1 MIMRTN
7 SINYLTIFRMMTS
20 KEYEI
25 RRDELLRQQAPF
37 VVMEKNGLVAEGENY
52 YRIGD
57 VPVEVTAE
65 VQSELDLLIGL
76 KSKQSN
82 GFRDAY
88 GDRAVAGL
96 RNSFAMADSVSDS
109 RKFVLIAN
117 PSERIVDG
125 IVPIREE
132 VIPMRSFFDVVEI
145 FADKHGYE
153 VDQLQSYG
161 NAVYGIIVRLM
172 PVRPQYDAPVL
183 DDEFVTNGLYM
194 KWNIGEIEL
203 GSYYLRLVCLN
214 GQMQLSEKALEH
226 VHRIDDRRVEE
237 LLCAPDKA
245 GVIARNWDAF
255 KHAVNIAD
263 ETTASL
269 AEVQYGKKLL
279 LRHGAPENLAEQLMP
294 YSRLLEMY
302 GAQGLH
308 VPARQAKSDINMYE
322 LFNRL
327 TDFASHTTLWEQNDS
342 RSSSLMQD
350 SMEFLMRKR
359 DIRNYYDIFSD
370 RAV

>member
-1 MIMRTN
+1 
-7 SINYLTIFRMMTS
+7 MTS

-25 RRDELLRQQAPF
+25 RRDGLLRQQAPF

-57 VPVEVTAE
+57 VHVEVTSE

-82 GFRDAY
+82 GFRNAY
-88 GDRAVAGL
+88 G
-96 RNSFAMADSVSDS
+96 
-109 RKFVLIAN
+109 
-117 PSERIVDG
+117 
-125 IVPIREE
+125 
-132 VIPMRSFFDVVEI
+132 
-145 FADKHGYE
+145 
-153 VDQLQSYG
+153 
-161 NAVYGIIVRLM
+161 
-172 PVRPQYDAPVL
+172 
-183 DDEFVTNGLYM
+183 
-194 KWNIGEIEL
+194 
-203 GSYYLRLVCLN
+203 
-214 GQMQLSEKALEH
+214 
-226 VHRIDDRRVEE
+226 
-237 LLCAPDKA
+237 DKA

-370 RAV
+370 GAD

>member
-1 MIMRTN
+1 
-7 SINYLTIFRMMTS
+7 
-20 KEYEI
+20 
-25 RRDELLRQQAPF
+25 
-37 VVMEKNGLVAEGENY
+37 
-52 YRIGD
+52 
-57 VPVEVTAE
+57 
-65 VQSELDLLIGL
+65 
-76 KSKQSN
+76 
-82 GFRDAY
+82 
-88 GDRAVAGL
+88 
-96 RNSFAMADSVSDS
+96 
-109 RKFVLIAN
+109 
-117 PSERIVDG
+117 
-125 IVPIREE
+125 
-132 VIPMRSFFDVVEI
+132 
-145 FADKHGYE
+145 
-153 VDQLQSYG
+153 
-161 NAVYGIIVRLM
+161 
-172 PVRPQYDAPVL
+172 
-183 DDEFVTNGLYM
+183 
-194 KWNIGEIEL
+194 
-203 GSYYLRLVCLN
+203 
-214 GQMQLSEKALEH
+214 MQLSEKALEH

-302 GAQGLH
+302 GAQGFH